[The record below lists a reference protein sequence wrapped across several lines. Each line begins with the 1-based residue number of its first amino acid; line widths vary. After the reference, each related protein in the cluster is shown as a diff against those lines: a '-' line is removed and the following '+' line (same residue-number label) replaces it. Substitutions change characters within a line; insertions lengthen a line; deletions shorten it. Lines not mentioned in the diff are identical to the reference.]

1 MLSSCIWGPWETLAD
16 SALLLALGS
25 ALSLHPAVCMQL
37 NAVCVDAPR
46 DHVCRVAAATV
57 GRQVLWRL
65 FLPRVPSISCHC
77 NFIYPSLSGHFYSAP
92 RPRFPVSVPKQGVP
106 SGRVEVSAATP
117 HLCTEV

>member
-65 FLPRVPSISCHC
+65 FLLMPDPQARE
-77 NFIYPSLSGHFYSAP
+77 
-92 RPRFPVSVPKQGVP
+92 PKVGL
-106 SGRVEVSAATP
+106 RALTP
-117 HLCTEV
+117 MRKFL